1 MNSPSKKSPILST
14 SRSSLVIIK
23 PKPMEYTSSSDDE
36 EKVKSKSRKNSDINS
51 EVINLFTANQR
62 KNSQIS
68 VDFSIRSNLNS
79 FR

>member
-1 MNSPSKKSPILST
+1 
-14 SRSSLVIIK
+14 
-23 PKPMEYTSSSDDE
+23 MEYTSSSDDE
-36 EKVKSKSRKNSDINS
+36 ENVKSKSQPRSRKNSDINS

-68 VDFSIRSNLNS
+68 VDYSIRSNLNS